1 VLTVSTSIPPSGE
14 QWTIRSGDLEAV
26 VVEVGGGLRTFT
38 DAGRDVLWGYG
49 EQEECHAGRGQLL
62 MPWPNRIADGRY
74 DRDGETRQLALS
86 EPARRNAIH
95 GLVRWATWSLLEHG
109 EDHLTV
115 GYRLHPQ
122 QGWSWTLDLRVTYRL
137 DAEGLTVRPH
147 AHNVGTGDAPFG
159 FGVHPYVTAGE
170 ARVDE
175 LELSIPAGSSLQVD
189 PERLLPLGTQPVDG
203 GPHDWRDGG
212 LLGCAAMAWI
222 ALRTERRIP
231 AAANGVLPAQ
241 VPATGQ
247 GPDTVQ
253 ATTLHD
259 VAAR

>member
-1 VLTVSTSIPPSGE
+1 MSTSIPPSGE

-122 QGWSWTLDLRVTYRL
+122 QGWSWTLDLR
-137 DAEGLTVRPH
+137 
-147 AHNVGTGDAPFG
+147 
-159 FGVHPYVTAGE
+159 
-170 ARVDE
+170 
-175 LELSIPAGSSLQVD
+175 
-189 PERLLPLGTQPVDG
+189 
-203 GPHDWRDGG
+203 
-212 LLGCAAMAWI
+212 
-222 ALRTERRIP
+222 
-231 AAANGVLPAQ
+231 
-241 VPATGQ
+241 
-247 GPDTVQ
+247 
-253 ATTLHD
+253 
-259 VAAR
+259 